1 MRCKYCNARLASHD
15 LWCVDCGRQSQAVK
29 NDLSAMAS
37 LAATYK
43 KQRQSFSSSVPGFA
57 FAVILGLI
65 PICAVLYLFHSII
78 SLDSNTVVGTFVN
91 HLVKAIALSVFIPF
105 ILIAFKPICGKD
117 NYSLGLSEM
126 FSALRDYPR
135 YFAYSLIN
143 ALFFALI
150 HLICYGVPGFSSHPI
165 LRLVWLI
172 LVNYWLAISVPALV
186 LMEELPASAWAAIKK
201 SYRHFHDV
209 RWNLYL
215 MVIVLGLM
223 NLFALLLF
231 FLLFVPSVLMLSLSV
246 FALRDYVRRLI
257 AFELLEY
264 RR

>member
-15 LWCVDCGRQSQAVK
+15 LWCVDCGRQSPAVK
-29 NDLSAMAS
+29 NELSALNS

-43 KQRQSFSSSVPGFA
+43 EQKKVFSSSVPGFA

-65 PICAVLYLFHSII
+65 PICVILNLFHSII
-78 SLDSNTVVGTFVN
+78 SLDNNTITGTFIN
-91 HLVKAIALSVFIPF
+91 HLVKAIAFSVFVPF
-105 ILIAFKPICGKD
+105 ILISFKPVCKHD
-117 NYSLGLSEM
+117 KYQLSLSEM
-126 FSALRDYPR
+126 FSALREYPR
-135 YFAYSLIN
+135 YFIFSLIN

-165 LRLVWLI
+165 LRLVWLV
-172 LVNYWLAISVPALV
+172 LVNYWLAIAIPALV
-186 LMEELPASAWAAIKK
+186 LMEELPASAWSAIKK

-209 RWNLYL
+209 RWNIYL
-215 MVIVLGLM
+215 MVLVLGVL
-223 NLFALLLF
+223 NLIALLLF

-246 FALRDYVRRLI
+246 FALRDYIRRLVD
-257 AFELLEY
+257 FELLEY